1 MRIVVNCINLQGEPL
16 KSTSFLENFLGF
28 LCIKYTETQFYFL
41 VNKGTDGHLPSSANA
56 SIITTD
62 YTINS
67 FVSLK
72 IWSSIKLPM
81 VLRKLNASVLIQPF
95 GLTTIATNIPQ
106 ILFMYDLTWM
116 QKPALLPPTF
126 RLLHKVF
133 GQKIIQKSAQIVTL
147 SQSLQQ
153 QLINQLPELATKT
166 TVIGGAISSM
176 FQPISSEH
184 KQQIKN
190 VYADG
195 RSYFLFIGGNDPS
208 KNVVGVIKAF
218 SSFKRWQKSNMKLLI
233 MGPFTPQK
241 EDMLK
246 KLSSYKYKD
255 DVVVLKNLSKE
266 QTVLITASAFALIVP
281 YLHVTEE
288 SAMTLLTSMQCGVPV
303 IASNFEAMTEFG
315 GDSCLY
321 VSPDETDEIA
331 NKMKHL
337 YRDEQ
342 LQTTLKVNGLQ
353 QAALYNW
360 DKTANKFWD
369 MLLKVI

>member
-1 MRIVVNCINLQGEPL
+1 
-16 KSTSFLENFLGF
+16 
-28 LCIKYTETQFYFL
+28 
-41 VNKGTDGHLPSSANA
+41 
-56 SIITTD
+56 
-62 YTINS
+62 
-67 FVSLK
+67 
-72 IWSSIKLPM
+72 
-81 VLRKLNASVLIQPF
+81 
-95 GLTTIATNIPQ
+95 
-106 ILFMYDLTWM
+106 
-116 QKPALLPPTF
+116 
-126 RLLHKVF
+126 
-133 GQKIIQKSAQIVTL
+133 
-147 SQSLQQ
+147 
-153 QLINQLPELATKT
+153 
-166 TVIGGAISSM
+166 
-176 FQPISSEH
+176 
-184 KQQIKN
+184 
-190 VYADG
+190 
-195 RSYFLFIGGNDPS
+195 
-208 KNVVGVIKAF
+208 
-218 SSFKRWQKSNMKLLI
+218 MKLLI

-303 IASNFEAMTEFG
+303 IASNFESMTEFG